1 MREANR
7 IARLD
12 LDAHTRDSED
22 KRTSATSTLATFASP
37 PEAPRATAISEYLLQ
52 TPNSMAA
59 NSTPWRR
66 PSPTYSL
73 QTPNYARLIAGIYGE
88 YNPDKLSTV
97 PGLLAKNVGREH
109 GLYERVCTRY
119 LGQYVDPSVMMALVD
134 MSGSVT
140 GGVNPDTPAKKL
152 EFEEFAMTPPRTLL
166 PSQRLMFDPQRTG
179 YIGDAIVSGHAP
191 SEASCSVSSG
201 QAMGVLPPQA
211 ASSAPAMAGAVEIPK
226 TAAASAAPADRA
238 VTSPAA
244 STIAAGL
251 APAPTS
257 EIGHSL
263 STGSVVGSSSRRVA
277 CRVEERRASIAA
289 RIAARK
295 ASLAAMAASR
305 SDEGESSEGNV
316 AARVAAIECRSPAP
330 ARDDVSA
337 LDAPIALYS
346 MAVPAAEED
355 APDDGEAVAGE
366 TADMPVDANTDVH
379 ADEAAPAEEE
389 PPPAAGDEGL
399 PVEGES
405 APPEDRALADEGQPD
420 PGEWR
425 EDGHYPDDGY
435 GWPGAEWEPPIQRV
449 VHEVCVTFAGPLRNK
464 HSGSVAVDWPGA
476 EWGPPMLQ
484 HDDGTEPSGPG
495 EANAEELWPSRDWQ
509 DSHQV
514 SGESVLHWA
523 DE

>member
-1 MREANR
+1 
-7 IARLD
+7 
-12 LDAHTRDSED
+12 
-22 KRTSATSTLATFASP
+22 
-37 PEAPRATAISEYLLQ
+37 
-52 TPNSMAA
+52 
-59 NSTPWRR
+59 
-66 PSPTYSL
+66 
-73 QTPNYARLIAGIYGE
+73 
-88 YNPDKLSTV
+88 
-97 PGLLAKNVGREH
+97 
-109 GLYERVCTRY
+109 
-119 LGQYVDPSVMMALVD
+119 
-134 MSGSVT
+134 
-140 GGVNPDTPAKKL
+140 
-152 EFEEFAMTPPRTLL
+152 MTPSKNPNDGDG
-166 PSQRLMFDPQRTG
+166 SMFDPQSPG
-179 YIGDAIVSGHAP
+179 YIGDASAGGHALTT
-191 SEASCSVSSG
+191 SAEAGVESV
-201 QAMGVLPPQA
+201 LD
-211 ASSAPAMAGAVEIPK
+211 I
-226 TAAASAAPADRA
+226 A

-425 EDGHYPDDGY
+425 EDGYYPDDGY
-435 GWPGAEWEPPIQRV
+435 DWPGAEWGPPIQRV

-464 HSGSVAVDWPGA
+464 HSGSVAVVSAHDYWSDGA
-476 EWGPPMLQ
+476 
-484 HDDGTEPSGPG
+484 EPSGPG
-495 EANAEELWPSRDWQ
+495 EAIAEPSGPGEAAASGGWHAPAELWPSIEHAPAELWPSVDWQ

-514 SGESVLHWA
+514 SGESVLKWA
-523 DE
+523 DA